1 VPLAVQTIKAWP
13 EGCAR
18 ARSIFMRP
26 VAAAYPQSPP
36 AKGSETRRD
45 PGHWFC
51 VVVPSLGLVTQR
63 LWMSVWKLFW
73 MS

>member
-1 VPLAVQTIKAWP
+1 MLPPAVQTTKAWP

-26 VAAAYPQSPP
+26 VAAAYPQSLP
-36 AKGSETRRD
+36 AKRPESRRD

-51 VVVPSLGLVTQR
+51 VVVPGFGLVTQR
-63 LWMSVWKLFW
+63 RW
-73 MS
+73 